1 MLDQASN
8 QGGVT
13 KYYVVPQATFFMY
26 SSRAGLN
33 PNEML
38 TTLKMEHGDL
48 NDKLGGYLLSRQQY
62 AALLY
67 KCGVKKVELVATE
80 MEEELLGKVDTSL
93 LIEELESRTRK

>member
-1 MLDQASN
+1 M
-8 QGGVT
+8 
-13 KYYVVPQATFFMY
+13 
-26 SSRAGLN
+26 
-33 PNEML
+33 
-38 TTLKMEHGDL
+38 
-48 NDKLGGYLLSRQQY
+48 GGYLLSRQQY

>member
-8 QGGVT
+8 QGGV
-13 KYYVVPQATFFMY
+13 KKCYIVPQATFFMY

-38 TTLKMEHGDL
+38 KILRLDHSDLYEKM
-48 NDKLGGYLLSRQQY
+48 GGYLLSREQY

-67 KCGVKKVELVATE
+67 KCGVKKVELVSSE

-93 LIEELESRTRK
+93 LIEELESRTRR